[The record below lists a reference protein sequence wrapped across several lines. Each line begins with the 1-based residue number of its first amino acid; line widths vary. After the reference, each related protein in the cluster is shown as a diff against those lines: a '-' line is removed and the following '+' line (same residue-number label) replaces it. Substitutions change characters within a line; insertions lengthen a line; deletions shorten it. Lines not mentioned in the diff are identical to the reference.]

1 MLFTLT
7 LLRNKGK
14 RLETLSPVH
23 TDACLHTQI
32 QSGFTCLTVSS
43 YHGGPSHKVK
53 PLFEPKIR
61 LIDQYKIH
69 LIGFES
75 EPGGESFVQEWILET
90 GSGGTLSRWG
100 GRVPVATPAHSRLE
114 KI

>member
-7 LLRNKGK
+7 LLRDKGK
-14 RLETLSPVH
+14 RLDSPESVH
-23 TDACLHTQI
+23 SDACLHTEMKA
-32 QSGFTCLTVSS
+32 GFTYITVSS

-61 LIDQYKIH
+61 SFDQNRIH

-75 EPGGESFVQEWILET
+75 MPTGESFVQEWLLT
-90 GSGGTLSRWG
+90 AGQANTMSNWG
-100 GRVPVATPAHSRLE
+100 GGSRTPSPAHTRLE
-114 KI
+114 